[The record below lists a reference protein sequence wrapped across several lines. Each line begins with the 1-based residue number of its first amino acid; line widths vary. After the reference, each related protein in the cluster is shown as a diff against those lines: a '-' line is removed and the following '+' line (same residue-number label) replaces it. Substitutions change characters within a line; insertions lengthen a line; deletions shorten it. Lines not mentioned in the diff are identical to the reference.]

1 MPIRLTPKQ
10 EERIQAIVDT
20 GAYRSAEEAL
30 NAAVTAVELAA
41 APRFQG
47 TDQELERL
55 LLDGLSSKDLAEE
68 EFWDSVDGETNAMLA
83 PPKGGP
89 RV

>member
-20 GAYRSAEEAL
+20 GAYQSAEEAL
-30 NAAVTAVELAA
+30 NAAVTAVEIAA

-55 LLDGLSSKDLAEE
+55 LLDGLSSKDLTEE
-68 EFWDSVDGETNAMLA
+68 EFWDSVDSETNAMLA
-83 PPKGGP
+83 VPKGGP

>member
-1 MPIRLTPKQ
+1 MSIRLTPKQ

-30 NAAVTAVELAA
+30 NAAVTAVEITAT
-41 APRFQG
+41 PRFQG

-55 LLDGLSSKDLAEE
+55 LLDGLSSKDLTEE
-68 EFWDSVDGETNAMLA
+68 EFWDSVDCETNAMLA
-83 PPKGGP
+83 APKSGP